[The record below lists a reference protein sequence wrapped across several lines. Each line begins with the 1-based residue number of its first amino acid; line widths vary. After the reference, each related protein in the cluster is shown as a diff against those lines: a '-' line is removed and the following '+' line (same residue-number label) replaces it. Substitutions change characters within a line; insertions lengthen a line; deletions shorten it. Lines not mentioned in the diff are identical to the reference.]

1 MRKTAA
7 TRLIVAAFVGMVACS
22 QNYSDQ
28 PADVALRERGLQAI
42 DNSGDGG
49 GGSPRAA
56 EIPSDPAYQTT
67 EGEVE
72 TGNHL
77 GP

>member
-1 MRKTAA
+1 MRKAAA

-28 PADVALRERGLQAI
+28 PADVALRERGLEVI

-49 GGSPRAA
+49 GGSSRALRFRR
-56 EIPSDPAYQTT
+56 IRPIRLRR
-67 EGEVE
+67 VE
-72 TGNHL
+72 MENGNHL